1 MNSTI
6 EKDFESKIPFL
17 VNLLFKLYKTNFM
30 VDFCGGVIVVLLLL
44 AFKSLLREKYTNIHK
59 KFPGKLAK
67 KFFFVSKNMPEKFM
81 KKFSEIKFFLSD
93 TSAYTQ
99 PSLV

>member
-6 EKDFESKIPFL
+6 EKDFESKIRFL

-44 AFKSLLREKYTNIHK
+44 AFKSLLREKYTNINK
-59 KFPGKLAK
+59 KISRKISGEEV
-67 KFFFVSKNMPEKFM
+67 FVSKNMLEKFM
-81 KKFSEIKFFLSD
+81 KKI
-93 TSAYTQ
+93 Q
-99 PSLV
+99 

>member
-6 EKDFESKIPFL
+6 EKDFESKIRFL

-44 AFKSLLREKYTNIHK
+44 AFKSLLREKYTNINK
-59 KFPGKLAK
+59 KISRISGEEV
-67 KFFFVSKNMPEKFM
+67 FVSKNMPEKFM
-81 KKFSEIKFFLSD
+81 KKFSEI
-93 TSAYTQ
+93 
-99 PSLV
+99 

>member
-6 EKDFESKIPFL
+6 EKDFESKIRFL

-44 AFKSLLREKYTNIHK
+44 AFKSLLRKTKWIYIHK
-59 KFPGKLAK
+59 KNSRKTGKK
-67 KFFFVSKNMPEKFM
+67 VFFVSKNMPEKFM
-81 KKFSEIKFFLSD
+81 KKFSEI
-93 TSAYTQ
+93 
-99 PSLV
+99 